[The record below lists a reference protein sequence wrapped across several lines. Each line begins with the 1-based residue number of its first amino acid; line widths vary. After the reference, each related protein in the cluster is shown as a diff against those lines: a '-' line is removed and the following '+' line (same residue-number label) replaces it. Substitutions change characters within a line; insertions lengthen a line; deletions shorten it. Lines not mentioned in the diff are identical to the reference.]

1 MVLVRRA
8 PKWGGGEW
16 GAAGLQPNPKLNVK
30 NHRFCR
36 HDGVKR
42 FTWFRLQ
49 PKSATESASDW
60 NIIIL
65 KNKMKNLGVLEE
77 PKKPRRLDP
86 AIQIR

>member
-1 MVLVRRA
+1 MWKLELGSGKARTQIGRWG
-8 PKWGGGEW
+8 WGG

-42 FTWFRLQ
+42 FTWFGLQ
-49 PKSATESASDW
+49 PKSATESANDW

-65 KNKMKNLGVLEE
+65 KNKMKN
-77 PKKPRRLDP
+77 
-86 AIQIR
+86 